1 MVEDKAKKKAPDK
14 PKAPPALKRETFQD
28 GSGIPRVVLLP
39 PHETDKRRG
48 IPLSLDLGELYGHMP
63 PEFVAALT
71 QALHRHGLVEAKDY
85 FKKGAAEAY
94 QRALRDVLKHDFQSI
109 QALAK
114 KEL

>member
-1 MVEDKAKKKAPDK
+1 MTNKPKDKAGDK

-28 GSGIPRVVLLP
+28 DSGIPRVVLLP

-48 IPLSLDLGELYGHMP
+48 IPASLDLSELYGHMP
-63 PEFVAALT
+63 SEFQAALVS
-71 QALHRHGLVEAKDY
+71 ALHRHGLVEAKDY